1 MPDATPAETET
12 ETVTPVPV
20 PSDSTPDSAR
30 YPSGLAPDEVDAA
43 ALAAATE
50 RSLNGTTFSFQL
62 DRRQARPERSF
73 GTVYVGTRLRV
84 RAAADGRYLRNRSN
98 VSERGGVIAV
108 ERFRN
113 ATYVDGDR
121 AAMKD
126 GDGVV
131 IRSVTDDERSIPA
144 ARAAGLV
151 SRYLT
156 VENATVERLDNG
168 TAVVRG
174 SGTSLPNASQYGVT
188 AFVAADGT
196 VIRFEAVFVRDNR
209 VQFVRF
215 RLDRNA
221 TFKPPDWAVNA
232 SG

>member
-1 MPDATPAETET
+1 MPDASPTATG
-12 ETVTPVPV
+12 TVTPVPV
-20 PSDSTPDSAR
+20 PSDPSSDAGP
-30 YPSGLAPDEVDAA
+30 YPPGLAPGEVDAA
-43 ALAAATE
+43 ALASATE
-50 RSLNGTTFSFQL
+50 RSLNGTGFSFRL

-73 GTVYVGTRLRV
+73 GTVYVGDRLRV
-84 RAAADGRYLRNRSN
+84 HAATDGRYLLNRSN
-98 VSERGGVIAV
+98 VSERGGVVAV

-121 AAMKD
+121 AAVKD

-131 IRSVTDDERSIPA
+131 LCDVEKEERTAPA
-144 ARAAGLV
+144 ARAAALV
-151 SRYLT
+151 RRYLA
-156 VENATVERLDNG
+156 VENATVERSSNG

-174 SGTSLPNASQYGVT
+174 SGTSLPNASQYAVT
-188 AFVAADGT
+188 AVVAADGT
-196 VIRFEAVFVRDNR
+196 VTRFEAVFVRDDR

-221 TFKPPDWAVNA
+221 TFEPPEWAANA